1 LFHTVILIRFSFLIA
16 YCNHWCTS
24 HEFCVNFLLILF
36 DIFQHSMLY
45 FFHHYEL
52 PLILRQVQLQ
62 NMLIRTTN
70 SSSAGGSSAGVTA
83 TSTESVID
91 RNHRSPGPEADSDAQ
106 VDFETRDRDSDSPAP
121 ETLSDDSEM
130 ESIADGVHSDAD
142 PPANGGDG
150 SSSSSIITAA
160 STTSNSG
167 VEILPADPH
176 PVDLPNAQHPL
187 RDRPYSL
194 LR

>member
-1 LFHTVILIRFSFLIA
+1 
-16 YCNHWCTS
+16 
-24 HEFCVNFLLILF
+24 
-36 DIFQHSMLY
+36 MLY

-62 NMLIRTTN
+62 NMLIRSTN
-70 SSSAGGSSAGVTA
+70 SSSAGGSSTVVTA
-83 TSTESVID
+83 TSTDGIID
-91 RNHRSPGPEADSDAQ
+91 RNHSSPGPEIDSDAL

-130 ESIADGVHSDAD
+130 ESIADGVHTDAD
-142 PPANGGDG
+142 PASYSGDG
-150 SSSSSIITAA
+150 SSSITTTA
-160 STTSNSG
+160 STTSTSG
-167 VEILPADPH
+167 VEIPPATPH

-187 RDRPYSL
+187 RDLPYSL